1 MKILYNRYKD
11 KNNNLFVVIG
21 KYMSLDE
28 KNLENS
34 QEAINQ
40 EPSFVKVLEVNQEAT
55 HMVPYDYF
63 KKQVQNNTLTQI
75 IN

>member
-28 KNLENS
+28 S
-34 QEAINQ
+34 QEAIKE
-40 EPSFVKVLEVNQEAT
+40 EPSFVKVLEVHQELT
-55 HMVPYDYF
+55 HMVPYNYF
-63 KKQVQNNTLTQI
+63 KQQVQNNTLTQI

>member
-28 KNLENS
+28 SK
-34 QEAINQ
+34 EAIKE
-40 EPSFVKVLEVNQEAT
+40 EPSFVKVLEVHQEAT
-55 HMVPYDYF
+55 HMVPYNYF
-63 KKQVQNNTLTQI
+63 KQQVQNNTLTQI